1 MIFVTVGTHEQQFNR
16 LVECIDNLKGNEIIQ
31 EDVLIQTGFSTYEPK
46 YCKWSQWIPYQQ
58 MIFNV
63 DKARITITH
72 GGPSSFILPLQIGKI
87 PIVVPRQS
95 EYDEHVNDHQVKFCK
110 AVAERY
116 GSIVVV
122 EDIENLG
129 DVINQYDE
137 LIKSMSV
144 AQESNNAKFN
154 AELEKMVEEMF

>member
-1 MIFVTVGTHEQQFNR
+1 M
-16 LVECIDNLKGNEIIQ
+16 
-31 EDVLIQTGFSTYEPK
+31 
-46 YCKWSQWIPYQQ
+46 
-58 MIFNV
+58 
-63 DKARITITH
+63 
-72 GGPSSFILPLQIGKI
+72 
-87 PIVVPRQS
+87 
-95 EYDEHVNDHQVKFCK
+95 KFCK